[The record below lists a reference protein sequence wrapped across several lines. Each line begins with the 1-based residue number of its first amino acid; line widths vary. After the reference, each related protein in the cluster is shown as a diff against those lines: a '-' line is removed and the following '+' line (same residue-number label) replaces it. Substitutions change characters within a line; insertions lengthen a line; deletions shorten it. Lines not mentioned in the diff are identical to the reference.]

1 MNSSHISDSSTS
13 AQGQDSAAM
22 RAWIGRK
29 VISILVS
36 KKFFVFVHLAMA
48 ANLFFDIEFVWGA
61 ALALVVLAFAA
72 DVRARMKNARA
83 GRAV

>member
-1 MNSSHISDSSTS
+1 MDSSQISDSSTS

-29 VISILVS
+29 VTSLLVS
-36 KKFFVFVHLAMA
+36 KKFFVFAHLVMA
-48 ANLFFDIEFVWGA
+48 ANLFFDIEFLWGA
-61 ALALVVLAFAA
+61 VLALVVLAFAA

-83 GRAV
+83 VRAV

>member
-29 VISILVS
+29 VTSLLVS
-36 KKFFVFVHLAMA
+36 KKFFVFVHLVMA

-61 ALALVVLAFAA
+61 VLALVVLAFAG
-72 DVRARMKNARA
+72 DVRVRMKNARA
-83 GRAV
+83 RRAV

>member
-1 MNSSHISDSSTS
+1 MNSSHISDSRTK

-22 RAWIGRK
+22 RVWIGRK
-29 VISILVS
+29 VTSLLVS
-36 KKFFVFVHLAMA
+36 KKFFVFVHLVMA

-61 ALALVVLAFAA
+61 VLALVVLAFAA

-83 GRAV
+83 VRAV